1 LGCCFNSYLILS
13 TCQTLSI
20 NKMNE
25 SVERKE
31 KEEEESTHRSWSLRY
46 ICYCGVV
53 VVIAAVILLETE
65 VVTGV
70 D

>member
-1 LGCCFNSYLILS
+1 
-13 TCQTLSI
+13 
-20 NKMNE
+20 
-25 SVERKE
+25 
-31 KEEEESTHRSWSLRY
+31 LRY
-46 ICYCGVV
+46 ICYCGVVVV

>member
-1 LGCCFNSYLILS
+1 
-13 TCQTLSI
+13 
-20 NKMNE
+20 MNE

-53 VVIAAVILLETE
+53 VVVIAAVILLETE

>member
-1 LGCCFNSYLILS
+1 
-13 TCQTLSI
+13 
-20 NKMNE
+20 MNE

-31 KEEEESTHRSWSLRY
+31 KEEQEESTHRSWSLRY